1 MIQVLLPIRA
11 VLLAS
16 QIFGD
21 LPKICYWRHLYLAMR
36 ACLHFTHSLN

>member
-1 MIQVLLPIRA
+1 MIGITVITIYA

-21 LPKICYWRHLYLAMR
+21 LPKVTVLYLW
-36 ACLHFTHSLN
+36 LVKPKFLSLLI